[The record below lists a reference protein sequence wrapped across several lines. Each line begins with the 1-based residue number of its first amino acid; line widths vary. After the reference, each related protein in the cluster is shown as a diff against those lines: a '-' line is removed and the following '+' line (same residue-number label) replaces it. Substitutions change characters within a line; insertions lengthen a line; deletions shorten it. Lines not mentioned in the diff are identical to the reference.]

1 MSNWLWKALES
12 PSKSLILRMIK
23 IRIREHMT
31 YPGYTSSE
39 WQSET
44 LDLVTT
50 IPEYHPLMLVM
61 CVYSHVLMS
70 H

>member
-1 MSNWLWKALES
+1 MSNWLWKELES

-23 IRIREHMT
+23 VRIREHKT
-31 YPGYTSSE
+31 YLGAPSSE

-61 CVYSHVLMS
+61 CVYYHVLMA